1 MDDSTI
7 TNFTTLEATFIGD
20 VVREKY
26 RVESSSISEPR
37 SQYRLIPRSSA
48 ARMDER
54 SELIKYLGALL
65 RGTSIF
71 LSFFIIFFVIVPRA
85 SNGVYILL
93 NE

>member
-1 MDDSTI
+1 
-7 TNFTTLEATFIGD
+7 
-20 VVREKY
+20 
-26 RVESSSISEPR
+26 
-37 SQYRLIPRSSA
+37 
-48 ARMDER
+48 MDER